1 MATQSKLEQD
11 DKHLFDRIS
20 TQYVKKDLHPASR
33 VARMQRL
40 AQTMAKANVS
50 PTCTLL
56 EVGCGGGFSAEYL
69 RGYYKKYIGVD
80 YSEGLISYAK
90 QQRGGEDVSFFTQNI
105 KEFAPPEP
113 IDVIVMIGV
122 LHHMDDMLAAMRLMY
137 GMLRPG
143 GQLIINEPQPANP
156 LISAA
161 RFVRKAID
169 KNYSS
174 DQRELPVEEL
184 QALYANAGFE
194 KIKFF
199 PQGFFSTPFA
209 EVAMRPVFITKRLS
223 HLACRI
229 DRTLEK
235 SSLEG
240 IMRNLSWNVI
250 GVGRKPVP

>member
-1 MATQSKLEQD
+1 MATQSKLEQE
-11 DKHLFDRIS
+11 DKQLFDRIS

-40 AQTMAKANVS
+40 AQTVAKANVP

-69 RGYYKKYIGVD
+69 RGYYKKFIGVD
-80 YSEGLISYAK
+80 YSDGLISYAK
-90 QQRGGEDVSFFTQNI
+90 QQFRSQGVSFFTQNI
-105 KEFAPPEP
+105 KEFSPSEP

-122 LHHMDDMLAAMRLMY
+122 LHHMDDMLAAMRLMCD
-137 GMLRPG
+137 MLRPG

-161 RFVRKAID
+161 RLVRKAID

-184 QALYANAGFE
+184 QELYANAGFE
-194 KIKFF
+194 KIEFF

-209 EVAMRPVFITKRLS
+209 EVAMSPVFITKPLS
-223 HLACRI
+223 LLACRI

-235 SSLEG
+235 SPLHG